1 MTLYRS
7 PVDGA
12 VLQPAGPHALAGR
25 CRRWPVVDGIPY
37 LRTGRD
43 ALADAALA
51 HLDAGRQEQALA
63 LLLADQDD
71 WWSGPV
77 PQPDALATLIA
88 QRQTLSLREA
98 MRLLQWG
105 RVGDYFAHR
114 WTDPTF
120 LAGLALV
127 EAHWTAPRSAFELAC
142 GIGHHLRALAQQGV
156 AVTGGDVVFAKLWVA
171 RHWVVPQ
178 ARLVCFDAG
187 GPWPLQ
193 ASRFELACCHD
204 AFYFLA
210 PKQHVLDSLR
220 GLSDG
225 AVLIGH
231 IHNRDW
237 PNLSAGAAMRA
248 AELAAMAPDGV
259 LFDDAELTAALIE
272 RRAPQATGAT
282 VRTPRR
288 HLRQDLVA
296 GCQLGDGVCLGSR
309 RQGQHDAPMHD
320 VDIAVERAGVG
331 AEDRDHFALNLQLR
345 TRTGMTGDAAQGVA
359 RRDPVMVGGARL
371 VGAARHVGYVLYGAR
386 RVTRGGTLCRGE
398 RRRGSRPRS
407 HRRCGKRGCGR
418 HVYRQR
424 SVAR

>member
-43 ALADAALA
+43 QLADAALA

-77 PQPDALATLIA
+77 PQPDALTTLIA

-193 ASRFELACCHD
+193 TGRFELACCHD

-272 RRAPQATGAT
+272 RRAPHAATPHHLAAVEAFAVAIDAGPAGVIEGRLGLPPAGGVLRRNPLYDAGGAIAWPSERYRAEYAPGAT
-282 VRTPRR
+282 YPAHSALPLHV
-288 HLRQDLVA
+288 Q
-296 GCQLGDGVCLGSR
+296 SS
-309 RQGQHDAPMHD
+309 DAP
-320 VDIAVERAGVG
+320 
-331 AEDRDHFALNLQLR
+331 
-345 TRTGMTGDAAQGVA
+345 AASV
-359 RRDPVMVGGARL
+359 
-371 VGAARHVGYVLYGAR
+371 
-386 RVTRGGTLCRGE
+386 
-398 RRRGSRPRS
+398 RRRELVDLPERW
-407 HRRCGKRGCGR
+407 
-418 HVYRQR
+418 
-424 SVAR
+424 